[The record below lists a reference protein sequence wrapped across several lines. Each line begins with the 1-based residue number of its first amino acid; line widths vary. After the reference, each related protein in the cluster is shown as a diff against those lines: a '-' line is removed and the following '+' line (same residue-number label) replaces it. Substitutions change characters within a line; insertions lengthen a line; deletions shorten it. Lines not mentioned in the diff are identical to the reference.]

1 MAAPKV
7 TGFFDT
13 SNRVELVATIIMS
26 LAAIFTAWAAFQS
39 AKWSGEQAIAFA
51 EAGAARTESTRF
63 DTRAGQVTSI
73 DVATFTNWIN
83 ALNED
88 LASGA
93 VDLTGQTTYEP
104 TPGTLSGFISERFRQ
119 EFRPA
124 FEAWTE
130 AFLADRANAPP
141 TPFSME
147 EYVLADQ
154 LRAEELVVEAE
165 EHVARAR
172 QNNQNSDN
180 YVLTVVAFALVLFFS
195 GVSSKLESPKNSLIA
210 IVVGSVVF
218 VGGTVVILIL
228 PKIMPF

>member
-1 MAAPKV
+1 MAAVKV
-7 TGFFDT
+7 SGFFDT

-63 DTRAGQVTSI
+63 DTRAGQLTSI
-73 DVATFTNWIN
+73 DVATFTSWIS
-83 ALNED
+83 ALND
-88 LASGA
+88 DINSGA
-93 VDLTGQTTYEP
+93 VDLTGLSTYEP
-104 TPGTLSGFISERFRQ
+104 TPGTLSGFISARFRD

-130 AFLADRANAPP
+130 AFLADPANAPP
-141 TPFSME
+141 TPFGME
-147 EYVLADQ
+147 EYVVADG
-154 LRAEELVVEAE
+154 LRAEGLVVEAE
-165 EHVARAR
+165 GHVARAR

-195 GVSSKLESPKNSLIA
+195 GVSSKLESPRNSLIA
-210 IVVGSVVF
+210 IVVGSAVF
-218 VGGTVVILIL
+218 VGGTIVILVL

>member
-1 MAAPKV
+1 MPAPKV

-63 DTRAGQVTSI
+63 DTRAGQSAAI

-88 LASGA
+88 LNSGA
-93 VDLTGQTTYEP
+93 VDLTGQSTYDP
-104 TPGTLSGFISERFRQ
+104 MPGTLSGFISARFRD

-147 EYVLADQ
+147 EYVLADR
-154 LRAEELVVEAE
+154 LRAAELVLEAE
-165 EHVARAR
+165 DSATRAR

-218 VGGTVVILIL
+218 VGGTVVILVL

>member
-1 MAAPKV
+1 MAARV
-7 TGFFDT
+7 SGFFDT

-63 DTRAGQVTSI
+63 DTRAGQMAAI
-73 DVATFTNWIN
+73 DVATFTSWIN

-88 LASGA
+88 LNSGV
-93 VDLTGQTTYEP
+93 VDLTGQSTYKP
-104 TPGTLSGFISERFRQ
+104 TPGTLSGFISARFRD

-124 FEAWTE
+124 FDAWTA
-130 AFLADRANAPP
+130 AFLADRASAPP
-141 TPFSME
+141 TPFDME
-147 EYVLADQ
+147 EYVLADR
-154 LRAEELVVEAE
+154 LHAAELVLEAE
-165 EHVARAR
+165 ENATRAR

-218 VGGTVVILIL
+218 AGGTVVILIL
-228 PKIMPF
+228 PKILPF

>member
-1 MAAPKV
+1 MAARV
-7 TGFFDT
+7 SGFFDT
-13 SNRVELVATIIMS
+13 SNRVELLATVIMS

-63 DTRAGQVTSI
+63 DTRAGQMTSI

-88 LASGA
+88 IASGA
-93 VDLTGQTTYEP
+93 IDLSGQTTYEP
-104 TPGTLSGFISERFRQ
+104 TPGTLSGFISARFRD

-124 FEAWTE
+124 FDTWTE
-130 AFLADRANAPP
+130 AFLADSANAPP

-147 EYVLADQ
+147 EYVLADR
-154 LRAEELVVEAE
+154 LRAEGLVVEAE

-210 IVVGSVVF
+210 IIVGSVVF